1 MKLSDMLE
9 MAAHTDPGLLRSR
22 NEDAVFADAAL
33 GIAILADG
41 MGGYNAGEV
50 ASGMACTLLATG
62 FARFVPMC
70 NEHIDGDGDP
80 AFVRQHLVDEVT
92 AANRAIFHAAQG
104 EPRYVGMGTTLV
116 LAWFYDNRVGVA
128 HVGDSRFYRLRNDD
142 FELLTRDHSLL
153 QEQIDSGMITP
164 EEARFAEHRNLV
176 TRALGV
182 YPEVDVE
189 VHVHDVQA
197 GDLLLLCSD
206 GLSEM
211 VEEESIKQTLQTLGG
226 SLELAAEQLVHLA
239 NDNGGRDNVSV
250 ILIRVLGD
258 YAVARG
264 WAQRLWAAMK

>member
-9 MAAHTDPGLLRSR
+9 MAVRTDPGLLRSR

-33 GIAILADG
+33 GIAVLADG

-50 ASGMACTLLATG
+50 ASGMACTLLSTS
-62 FARFVPMC
+62 FARFLPTC
-70 NEHIDGDGDP
+70 DEHTDGGGEP
-80 AFVRQHLVDEVT
+80 AFVCQHLVGEVA
-92 AANRAIFHAAQG
+92 AANRAIFNAAQG

-116 LAWFYDNRVGVA
+116 LAWFYDNRIGVA
-128 HVGDSRFYRLRNDD
+128 HVGDSRFYRLRRND

-164 EEARFAEHRNLV
+164 EEARFSEHRNLV

-189 VHVHDVQA
+189 VHVHDAQA

-211 VEEESIKQTLQTLGG
+211 VDEEGIKQTLQTLGDN
-226 SLELAAEQLVHLA
+226 LELAADELVHLA
-239 NDNGGRDNVSV
+239 NDNGGRDNISV
-250 ILIRVLGD
+250 ILVRVLGD
-258 YAVARG
+258 YPVARG
-264 WAQRLWAAMK
+264 WARRLWAVMK

>member
-9 MAAHTDPGLLRSR
+9 MASRTDPGLLRSR
-22 NEDAVFADAAL
+22 NEDAVFADASL

-50 ASGMACTLLATG
+50 ASGMACNLLATG
-62 FARFVPMC
+62 FSRFVPTC
-70 NEHIDGDGDP
+70 NEHTDSGGDP
-80 AFVRQHLVDEVT
+80 AFLRQHLVSEVR
-92 AANRAIFHAAQG
+92 AANLGIFQAAQG
-104 EPRYVGMGTTLV
+104 EPNCVGMGTTLV

-128 HVGDSRFYRLRNDD
+128 HVGDSRFYRLRHDD

-164 EEARFAEHRNLV
+164 EEARFSEHRNLV

-182 YPEVDVE
+182 YPVVDVE
-189 VHVHDVQA
+189 VHVHDVQT

-211 VEEESIKQTLQTLGG
+211 VEREEIKQTLQTMGG
-226 SLELAAEQLVHLA
+226 NLELAADELVRLA
-239 NDNGGRDNVSV
+239 NDNGGRDNISL
-250 ILIRVLGD
+250 ILVRVLGD
-258 YAVARG
+258 FGQARG
-264 WAQRLWAAMK
+264 WTQRLWAAMK